1 MKRVFLLLLTDLFL
15 ILALEGC
22 IPAAFVAGAAT
33 GVVIYDHRPAKTIV
47 EDREITFS
55 IQHRLSY
62 DNDLYQQANVSVTTL
77 NHIVLLLG
85 QTPTAQLRNQAEEIA
100 KANTKV
106 KMVYN
111 EITIEKPI
119 LAIKRANDSW
129 ITTKVKTVLA
139 TVSGLNSTT
148 LKVVTENGVVY
159 LMGLTTRSQAALAT
173 AKTRT
178 VAGVKK
184 VVKLFEYIN

>member
-1 MKRVFLLLLTDLFL
+1 MKRVFLLLLTGLFL
-15 ILALEGC
+15 TLVLEGC

-33 GVVIYDHRPAKTIV
+33 GVVIYDHRPTKTIV

-55 IQHRLSY
+55 IQHRLSH
-62 DNDLYQQANVSVTTL
+62 DNELYQQANVSVTTL

-85 QTPTAQLRNQAEEIA
+85 QTPTTQLRNQAEEIA

-119 LAIKRANDSW
+119 SAIKRTNDSW